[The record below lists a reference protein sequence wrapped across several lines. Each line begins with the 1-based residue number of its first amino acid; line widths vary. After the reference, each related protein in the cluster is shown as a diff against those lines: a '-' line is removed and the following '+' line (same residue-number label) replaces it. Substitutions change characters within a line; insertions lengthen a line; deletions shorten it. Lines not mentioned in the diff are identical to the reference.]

1 MIWKLLDGAEHGI
14 IKVKGTL
21 SCSILG
27 KYQNIL
33 FKNNRNSN
41 KNSLKQFF
49 CICAYL
55 LQLLIFMNYTIYP
68 SKIVFPKIESLLNP

>member
-14 IKVKGTL
+14 IKDKGTL

-55 LQLLIFMNYTIYP
+55 L
-68 SKIVFPKIESLLNP
+68 

>member
-27 KYQNIL
+27 KYQNI
-33 FKNNRNSN
+33 KTVSNSF
-41 KNSLKQFF
+41 SVSV
-49 CICAYL
+49 
-55 LQLLIFMNYTIYP
+55 LIYYNY
-68 SKIVFPKIESLLNP
+68 